1 MTTQT
6 IRAYYPDFVVLR
18 SLDDLD
24 AYEDAVDAFAR
35 GGGQRELTA
44 ALFALGIPASQIR
57 AVAAYPGCGLPAMC
71 VG

>member
-18 SLDDLD
+18 LDDLD